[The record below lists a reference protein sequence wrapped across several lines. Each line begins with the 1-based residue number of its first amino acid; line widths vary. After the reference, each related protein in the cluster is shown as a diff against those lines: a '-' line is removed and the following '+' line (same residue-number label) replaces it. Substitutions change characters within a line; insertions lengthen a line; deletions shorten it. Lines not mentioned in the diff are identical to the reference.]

1 MVLTGLA
8 RTHSPVKSP
17 SQIAQSN
24 LTELLAMTMSADDED
39 DTQPVMDLDSVSSP
53 PSSSSSSSSSST
65 TSQSSTTTAT
75 LSQDAYQ
82 MLRAPA
88 PAVLYPDFI
97 ALFAMQGQ
105 QQQQQPQQQ
114 QQQQQQQPQNL
125 LIYHTYSTYPHLPL
139 LAPLIMSS
147 VVLPPST
154 F

>member
-8 RTHSPVKSP
+8 RTHSPVKSF

-39 DTQPVMDLDSVSSP
+39 DTQPVMDLDSVTASQIKNAQE
-53 PSSSSSSSSSST
+53 SSSSSSSSSSP
-65 TSQSSTTTAT
+65 STTTSTT

-105 QQQQQPQQQ
+105 QQQQQQQPQQR
-114 QQQQQQQPQNL
+114 PQNL
-125 LIYHTYSTYPHLPL
+125 LILITHTRHTHIYHY
-139 LAPLIMSS
+139 
-147 VVLPPST
+147 
-154 F
+154 